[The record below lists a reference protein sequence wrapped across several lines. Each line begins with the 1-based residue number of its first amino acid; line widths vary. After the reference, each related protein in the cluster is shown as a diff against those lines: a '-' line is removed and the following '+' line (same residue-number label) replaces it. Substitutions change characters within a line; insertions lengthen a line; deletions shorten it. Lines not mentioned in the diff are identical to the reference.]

1 MFHVVMFVICPKIRD
16 HDDDDDDDDNEAEAT
31 SMASQSNTIAQF
43 QSRSADWREG
53 HGSSP
58 CYVSENGIFGS
69 NNGSDSAVAGK
80 GLCGS
85 YDDDRGDYHDHDRD
99 HMITNSGI
107 EKGNLDHDGCD
118 HGMKN
123 GIRETVTHHDADD
136 DHDRIVANGVKE
148 RKNYGN
154 DDVHGHG
161 MENSSKAT
169 GRPAHYDDG
178 GDRDGIS
185 NAISAEGKHE
195 YNDDVDGQG
204 HDMSNGIRMNAKSA
218 NNAIE
223 KDITAAEEPEDDG
236 VHRNVNGMANDIRMD
251 PKSDPGQK
259 RNSRKRERG
268 RMAQTFQSAVEA
280 RDWKIAES
288 LIGSSSSL
296 ADVRRL
302 NDGLCIVLDSVW
314 FLSSREEVYGAIR
327 LMEKLVDAGAHDF
340 TRAAL
345 RTSFLASCVLACWSR
360 TFSLADMEE
369 R

>member
-1 MFHVVMFVICPKIRD
+1 MMMMMTMKRMPLPCLLRAIPSPNSNPDLLIEERD
-16 HDDDDDDDDNEAEAT
+16 MEALLT
-31 SMASQSNTIAQF
+31 MYQRI
-43 QSRSADWREG
+43 
-53 HGSSP
+53 GSLTP
-58 CYVSENGIFGS
+58 
-69 NNGSDSAVAGK
+69 AVAEE
-80 GLCGS
+80 GLCGA
-85 YDDDRGDYHDHDRD
+85 YDDDRGDYHDHDHD

-107 EKGNLDHDGCD
+107 AKGNLGHDGCD

-123 GIRETVTHHDADD
+123 DIRTKGIHHDEDD
-136 DHDRIVANGVKE
+136 GHECIVANGGRE
-148 RKNYGN
+148 RTNYGN
-154 DDVHGHG
+154 DYVHDHG
-161 MENSSKAT
+161 IENSIKAT
-169 GRPAHYDDG
+169 GRSAHYDDG

-185 NAISAEGKHE
+185 NAMSAEGKHE
-195 YNDDVDGQG
+195 YNGDVDGQG
-204 HDMSNGIRMNAKSA
+204 HDMSTGIRMNAKA
-218 NNAIE
+218 ADNGIE
-223 KDITAAEEPEDDG
+223 KDITVAEEPDDDG
-236 VHRNVNGMANDIRMD
+236 FHGHVHGMANDIRVKA
-251 PKSDPGQK
+251 KSDLGQK

-288 LIGSSSSL
+288 LIGSSSSS